1 MLSQAVLEVLDL
13 VQLQVLGLLFL
24 LFLFDNIHVKLSVH
38 QLVLRVLLIVVL
50 KLNRRVF
57 SVDRD
62 DCSLVFWVRPLN

>member
-1 MLSQAVLEVLDL
+1 MLAQAVLEVLNL

-24 LFLFDNIHVKLSVH
+24 LFLFDYIHVKLSVH

-62 DCSLVFWVRPLN
+62 DCSLVFV